1 MTKNLMTKLKNLNTN
16 IKRYIKR
23 LVQDNMKNDLNQILD
38 SLLSDYVSGGLD
50 LQEVLKQSTTITIF
64 IKVCTTIEVVVN

>member
-1 MTKNLMTKLKNLNTN
+1 MTKSLMTKLKNLNTN

-38 SLLSDYVSGGLD
+38 SLLSDY
-50 LQEVLKQSTTITIF
+50 QLKDSRSRF
-64 IKVCTTIEVVVN
+64 L